1 MRKSLL
7 AMLCVSLFVFMGNAD
22 IQKIPKID
30 LDVPYVPTPYE
41 VVAVM
46 LRMVDVKKDDV
57 LYDLG
62 CGDGRIV
69 ITAAKEAGCR
79 GVGID
84 IDSDRIKESREGA
97 VEAGVEDRVRFL
109 QQDLFETDF
118 KEASVMTLYLLSSV
132 NLKLR
137 PKLLRELRPGSRIVS
152 HDFSMGKWEAD
163 KIDHVRSFY
172 QVHTVYLWTVPA
184 NVTGTWEWTLPLD
197 KGKTRYVLELDQRF
211 QKVSGKYFLNDKE
224 KPQYYIIDVELKGDT
239 LKFTIK
245 NESKGEIESLFFE
258 GQVRGN
264 YIEGS
269 VKSDANPMGEKMRW
283 RAKRDP
289 STVTSIDST
298 DETIWELK
306 RGFDLHQ

>member
-7 AMLCVSLFVFMGNAD
+7 AMLCVSIFIFMGNAD

-46 LRMVDVKKDDV
+46 LRMVDVKKNDV

-84 IDSDRIKESREGA
+84 IDPDRIKESREGA
-97 VEAGVEDRVRFL
+97 VAAGVEDRVRFL
-109 QQDLFETDF
+109 QQDLFTTDF

-163 KIDHVRSFY
+163 EIDHVRSFY
-172 QVHTVYLWTVPA
+172 QVHTVYFWTIPA

-197 KGKTRYVLELDQRF
+197 KGNTRYVLDLDQRF
-211 QKVSGKYFLNDKE
+211 QKVSGTFFLNNKE
-224 KPQYYIIDVELKGDT
+224 KPRYSIVDAELKGNT
-239 LKFTIK
+239 LKFVIK
-245 NESKGEIESLFFE
+245 NESKGKIESLFFE

-289 STVTSIDST
+289 STVTPIDIT
-298 DETIWELK
+298 DETIWESKTRL
-306 RGFDLHQ
+306 